1 MLSTFILCA
10 WLTFVALWLLVLLY
24 LDSHNYYM
32 PSIYIGAGIIFFI
45 VTCWVSYISQLYL

>member
-10 WLTFVALWLLVLLY
+10 WLTFVALWFLILLY